1 MASVDARLLKMRASE
16 PGTAD
21 ARPRYR
27 SGGSESRRGQST
39 AGMAYPPGEGR
50 EWLTNGGEGRRLVQ
64 DSDAV
69 RALSNRELI
78 AEITATVARLA
89 RAELEL
95 AKAEIRADVQAE
107 LATVKLAALAALA
120 VLLGVNMLLV
130 AGVLALATSIPGWM
144 AALVV
149 GGVLLAGGVVAGYIG
164 WRHMVTNPLA
174 LTRQTVREDARW
186 VKERLA

>member
-1 MASVDARLLKMRASE
+1 
-16 PGTAD
+16 
-21 ARPRYR
+21 
-27 SGGSESRRGQST
+27 
-39 AGMAYPPGEGR
+39 
-50 EWLTNGGEGRRLVQ
+50 VQ

-78 AEITATVARLA
+78 AEITATVAR
-89 RAELEL
+89 
-95 AKAEIRADVQAE
+95 
-107 LATVKLAALAALA
+107 
-120 VLLGVNMLLV
+120 
-130 AGVLALATSIPGWM
+130 LALATSIPGWM

>member
-1 MASVDARLLKMRASE
+1 VR
-16 PGTAD
+16 
-21 ARPRYR
+21 
-27 SGGSESRRGQST
+27 
-39 AGMAYPPGEGR
+39 
-50 EWLTNGGEGRRLVQ
+50 

-78 AEITATVARLA
+78 AEITAKVARLA

-95 AKAEIRADVQAE
+95 AKAEIRADAQAE
-107 LATVKLAALAALA
+107 LTAVKSAALAALA

-130 AGVLALATSIPGWM
+130 AGVLALATSIPGWV

-149 GGVLLAGGVVAGYIG
+149 GGALLVGGAVAGYIG
-164 WRHMVTNPLA
+164 WRRMVTNPLA
-174 LTRQTVREDARW
+174 LTRQTLREDVRW

>member
-1 MASVDARLLKMRASE
+1 
-16 PGTAD
+16 
-21 ARPRYR
+21 
-27 SGGSESRRGQST
+27 
-39 AGMAYPPGEGR
+39 
-50 EWLTNGGEGRRLVQ
+50 VQ

-149 GGVLLAGGVVAGYIG
+149 GGAFLVGGVVAGYIG